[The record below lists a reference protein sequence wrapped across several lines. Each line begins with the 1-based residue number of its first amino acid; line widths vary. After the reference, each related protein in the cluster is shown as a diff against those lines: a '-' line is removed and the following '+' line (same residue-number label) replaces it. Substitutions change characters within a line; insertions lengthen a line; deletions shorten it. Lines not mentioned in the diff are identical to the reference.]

1 MFVDGLTILIFVL
14 CCAGLFALLNSLLG
28 SGADQTLLAPGT
40 LRPPGPLS
48 QILAASI
55 PQAKREIVGIEKEL
69 RQAGYYERFA
79 IQRYLATRNGALLLV
94 VALTLGAVVGV
105 VGDPRATSVVI
116 VIGLLAFGCFY
127 GLPRLYLER
136 LARERVN
143 RIQQG
148 LPDALDTMTMC
159 ITAGL
164 PLREALAKVCEE
176 IRTSQPDIGK
186 EFEIIRA
193 QAEAGSMT
201 QALRQFAE
209 RTGGPDIRSLASI
222 IGQTERLG
230 TNVAIALRDYAD
242 NVRQAS
248 RQRLEERV
256 SRLSIKML
264 FPIIFCLAPPAY
276 IVLCGPPIL
285 QLADFIT
292 RKDNRADK
300 SLIPPPPTLSA
311 SRPTP

>member
-1 MFVDGLTILIFVL
+1 MFVDGLTILIFAF
-14 CCAGLFALLNSLLG
+14 CCAGMFAWLNSLFG
-28 SGADQTLLAPGT
+28 SGADQMLLTVTTLS
-40 LRPPGPLS
+40 PPGLLS
-48 QILAASI
+48 RILAASI
-55 PQAKREIVGIEKEL
+55 PQAKREIDEIERQL

-79 IQRYLATRNGALLLV
+79 IQRYLATRNGALLIV
-94 VALTLGAVVGV
+94 VALTLGAVFGV
-105 VGDPRATSVVI
+105 ISDVRATSVVI
-116 VIGLLAFGCFY
+116 VIGLLAFGCCY
-127 GLPRLYLER
+127 GLPRLYLQR

-148 LPDALDTMTMC
+148 LPDALDTITMC

-164 PLREALAKVCEE
+164 PLRETLAKVCEE
-176 IRTSQPDIGK
+176 IRTSQPDIAN
-186 EFEIIRA
+186 ELDIVRA

-209 RTGGPDIRSLASI
+209 RTGGPDIHSLASI
-222 IGQTERLG
+222 IRQTERLG
-230 TNVAIALRDYAD
+230 TNVATALRDYAD
-242 NVRQAS
+242 NVRQAG

-256 SRLSIKML
+256 NRLSIKML

-285 QLADFIT
+285 QLADFIS

-300 SLIPPPPTLSA
+300 SLIPPSPTLST
-311 SRPTP
+311 SRPIP